1 MAEVKEEIMVKNNE
15 KINETIRI
23 CISNKQNQ

>member
-15 KINETIRI
+15 KINKTIRI